1 MPHEL
6 FAERLGVAMTAS
18 GLNQVGLIR
27 AAAARGRKLG
37 KSQVSQYVSGK
48 TLPRRDVM
56 ALLADVL
63 EVDAA
68 WLAGGTGGAVGTDAP
83 DAAQSAGTA
92 QTADAPGS
100 PDATRPS
107 HAKAA
112 PPGRASGRLET
123 APPNGDARC
132 GNEKGSAA
140 GKKSPTPTQGSRNMR
155 DFKKSNK
162 LDNVLYDVRGPVADE
177 AARMEDEG
185 LRILK
190 LNIGNPAPFG
200 FRTPDEVVADMRQ
213 QLPDCEGYSNSKG
226 LFSARKAIMQYAQL
240 KNIPNVSM
248 DGIYTGNGVSELIQ
262 LCMNALLDTGDEIL
276 IPSPDY
282 PLWTAC
288 ATLAGG
294 TPVHYVCDEEAEWNP
309 DLADMES
316 KITSNTKA
324 IVIINPNNPT
334 GAVYPREVLEE
345 IVEIARRHQLMI
357 FSDEIYDRLCMDG
370 IKHIS
375 IAALAPDLP
384 CVTFSGLSKSHMIA
398 GYRIGWMILSGNK
411 RCMKDFIYGIN
422 MLSNMRLCSNVP
434 AQSIVQTALGG
445 YQSVERYVEPGG
457 RIYEQREFVYKA
469 LNEIPGI
476 TAVKPKAA
484 FYIFPKMDV
493 ERFNI
498 TDDEQFAL
506 DLLHEK
512 RILITRGGGFNWAKP
527 DHFRIVYLPRMEVLR
542 EALADLA
549 DFFAHYRQA

>member
-1 MPHEL
+1 MDRMAEREL
-6 FAERLGVAMTAS
+6 FATRLREAMERQGLKQAGVIQAASQLGA
-18 GLNQVGLIR
+18 
-27 AAAARGRKLG
+27 KLG
-37 KSQVSQYVSGK
+37 KSQMSQYVSGK
-48 TLPRRDVM
+48 TVPRRDVV
-56 ALLADVL
+56 ALLARVL
-63 EVDAA
+63 DVDAA
-68 WLAGGTGGAVGTDAP
+68 WLSGAQGD
-83 DAAQSAGTA
+83 
-92 QTADAPGS
+92 
-100 PDATRPS
+100 
-107 HAKAA
+107 AA
-112 PPGRASGRLET
+112 PPADERASARHEAAANPVTTSTGTEAAT
-123 APPNGDARC
+123 AQR
-132 GNEKGSAA
+132 S
-140 GKKSPTPTQGSRNMR
+140 TTMR
-155 DFKKSNK
+155 EFKKSSK
-162 LDNVLYDVRGPVADE
+162 LDNVLYDVRGPVNDE
-177 AARMEDEG
+177 AEAMEARGEH
-185 LRILK
+185 ILK

-200 FRTPDEVVADMRQ
+200 FRTPDEVIFDMRQ
-213 QLPDCEGYSNSKG
+213 QLTECEGYSNSKG

-240 KNIPNVSM
+240 KHIPNVSM

-309 DLADMES
+309 DLADLES

-334 GAVYPREVLEE
+334 GAVYPRDVLEQ
-345 IVEIARRHQLMI
+345 IVEIARKHQLMI

-375 IAALAPDLP
+375 IASLAPDLP

-411 RCMKDFIYGIN
+411 RCMRDFIYGIN

-457 RIYEQREFVYKA
+457 RIYEQREYVYKA

-512 RILITRGGGFNWAKP
+512 RILITRGGGFNWNKP

-542 EALADLA
+542 EALTDLA